1 MQKVEQLNE
10 DMNALLKANKAHAD
24 VINSLKESLNESVAK
39 SKEYIDARDNWIK
52 EKEVINSYITSYKNI
67 GILIS
72 CSL

>member
-1 MQKVEQLNE
+1 
-10 DMNALLKANKAHAD
+10 MNALLKANKAHAD

-52 EKEVINSYITSYKNI
+52 EKEVFNSYITSYKNI